1 MKFLYAAASAAAIA
15 MAAPAAAATTF
26 QLDTNPANTFLN
38 VTVNPTSCVFGSC
51 QLSASLATPFPNF
64 SLNVGESRTFDFAR
78 LNVGSGF
85 GVGSATL
92 DAQIGFVL
100 PTAGPA
106 GSGGSASYFRVGGL
120 FTPGVL
126 GGTLTWDTPA
136 QQITAA
142 NGHRFTVSFGNLSG
156 AQFGANVAVPV
167 TITLDAVPEPAA
179 WAMMII
185 GFGAIGGAARAARR
199 PARQALAA
207 A

>member
-1 MKFLYAAASAAAIA
+1 MKFLAAVATAAAVAV
-15 MAAPAAAATTF
+15 AAPAAAATTF
-26 QLDTNPANTFLN
+26 QLDTDPSNTFVIVTSNPA
-38 VTVNPTSCVFGSC
+38 SCIFGSC
-51 QLSASLATPFPNF
+51 ALGATLATPFPAF

-78 LNVGSGF
+78 LTVSSGF
-85 GVGSATL
+85 GVASATL

-100 PTAGPA
+100 PAAGPA
-106 GSGGSASYFRVGGL
+106 STGGSASYVRAGGL

-126 GGTLTWDTPA
+126 GGSLTWDTPT

-156 AQFGANVAVPV
+156 AQFGSNVAVPV

-179 WAMMII
+179 WALMIV

-199 PARQALAA
+199 SGDRAIAA